1 MITDSYDVKT
11 EPIIK
16 PEDYY
21 GPQKH
26 ICDICILTFS
36 RIIFEEALETFNAQK
51 AAEIGSCGGNIPIYT
66 FEIPKEKNINRGE
79 SENVEKLRIGILL
92 CNIGSVAAGI
102 NITESNWLIGATK
115 YIMFGSAGALDQSK
129 TKGKYV
135 VPTKAYR
142 DEGMSYHY
150 APPSD
155 YIEVTGSKKVG
166 EIFDE
171 IGAPYVKGYCWTTDT
186 WYRETRGQMDARRNE
201 GCIAVDMEVSG
212 AQAVCDFYGW
222 ELYCFLMTGDV
233 LDEPVYDVAE
243 LSAANHDL
251 DKLYLAFEIARRI

>member
-11 EPIIK
+11 EAIIK

-21 GPQKH
+21 GPQNH
-26 ICDICILTFS
+26 VCDICILTFS
-36 RIIFEEALETFNAQK
+36 KVIFEETMEKFNPRK
-51 AAEIGSCGGNIPIYT
+51 EAEIGSCAGNNPIYS
-66 FEIPKEKNINRGE
+66 FEIPKLKPAEEGD
-79 SENVEKLRIGILL
+79 KLRIGIVL
-92 CNIGSVAAGI
+92 CNIGSIAAGV
-102 NITESNWLIGATK
+102 NITETNWLIGATK
-115 YIMFGSAGALDQSK
+115 FIMFGSAGALDQSK
-129 TKGKYV
+129 TNGKYV

-150 APPSD
+150 APPAD
-155 YIEVTGSKKVG
+155 YIDVKGSKRVA

-171 IGAPYVKGYCWTTDT
+171 LGTPYVEGYCWTTDT
-186 WYRETRGQMDARRNE
+186 WYRETRGQMEARRSE

-222 ELYCFLMTGDV
+222 ELYNFLVTGDV
-233 LDEPVYDVAE
+233 LDESVYDVAE

-251 DKLYLAFEIARRI
+251 DKLYLAFEIAKRI